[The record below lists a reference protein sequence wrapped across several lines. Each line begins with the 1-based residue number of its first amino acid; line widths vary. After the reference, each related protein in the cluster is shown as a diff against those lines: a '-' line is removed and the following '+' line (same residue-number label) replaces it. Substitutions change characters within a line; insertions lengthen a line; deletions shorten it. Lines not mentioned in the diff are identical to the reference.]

1 MAFIIK
7 PLVTEKMTKITDK
20 SSIEKTYRVK
30 GEDRKKVAEIK
41 YGFIVRPDASKLQIK
56 KEIEGLYNVT
66 VIDVNTA
73 RYAGKPSSRYTR
85 AGLVKGQKPAFKKA
99 IVTLKEGDTIDF
111 YSNI

>member
-41 YGFIVRPDASKLQIK
+41 YGFIVRPDASKP
-56 KEIEGLYNVT
+56 V
-66 VIDVNTA
+66 
-73 RYAGKPSSRYTR
+73 SYTH
-85 AGLVKGQKPAFKKA
+85 L
-99 IVTLKEGDTIDF
+99 TLPTNREV
-111 YSNI
+111 